1 MVMKIGND
9 VGECLK
15 GSWSSQGYLVF
26 VNLLGRDGIIFRTRE
41 VVNPAVACG
50 FAECDKF
57 LGLCG
62 LSFGPRDDMLFKS
75 ADEALDATRDFVNN
89 QVAVTVEELHPR
101 IRKVMMNHSLEWID
115 EVADCGSPDLNG
127 LKLVCRKCGHDVV
140 E

>member
-1 MVMKIGND
+1 MGMKIGND
-9 VGECLK
+9 IGECLK

-75 ADEALDATRDFVNN
+75 ADEALDATRDFVNK

-101 IRKVMMNHSLEWID
+101 IRKVRMNHSLEWLD
-115 EVADCGSPDLNG
+115 EVADYGSPDLKG
-127 LKLVCRKCGHDVV
+127 LKLV
-140 E
+140 